1 MGVSLIPRP
10 FLLLLFGPGNEAG
23 WEPENRA
30 SVIVHSRFSSIPS
43 QGHDCPVRSMEWS
56 HNGTWMVTTDDRGF
70 VKYWQSNMNNVH
82 TFQAHSEPVR
92 SSRWDRVVCKSTFVR
107 FSINSMLVLTLMLD
121 LLGVNCN
128 GISSHSLDLP
138 NMLVL
143 TLMLDLLGVDCNGIS
158 SHSLDLPND
167 YLTWLVLG

>member
-1 MGVSLIPRP
+1 
-10 FLLLLFGPGNEAG
+10 
-23 WEPENRA
+23 
-30 SVIVHSRFSSIPS
+30 
-43 QGHDCPVRSMEWS
+43 
-56 HNGTWMVTTDDRGF
+56 MVTTDDRGF

-107 FSINSMLVLTLMLD
+107 FS
-121 LLGVNCN
+121 
-128 GISSHSLDLP
+128 
-138 NMLVL
+138 MLVL

-167 YLTWLVLG
+167 YLTWLVLD